1 MYTIGKVAKK
11 FSISRST
18 LLYYDSIGLLSPSAR
33 SNANY
38 RLYSENDIFRMEKIS
53 QFRETGM
60 SLESIAHILEK
71 DDSKICA
78 ALEHRL
84 FKINGD
90 IQKLRH
96 QQNVII
102 QALKSK
108 SLTRRTR
115 IMTKDRWVLLLR
127 ATGLSDADM
136 EKWHI
141 EFEKMSP
148 EAHQDFLESL
158 GIKEKE
164 IISIRKQ
171 ASKG

>member
-1 MYTIGKVAKK
+1 MYTIGQVAKK
-11 FSISRST
+11 FSISRSA
-18 LLYYDSIGLLSPSAR
+18 LLYYDSIGLLSPSDR
-33 SNANY
+33 SSANY
-38 RLYSENDIFRMEKIS
+38 RLYSESDLLKMGKIS
-53 QFRETGM
+53 QFRETGI

-71 DDSKICA
+71 DDTKICA
-78 ALEHRL
+78 ALENRL
-84 FKINGD
+84 FKINED

-96 QQNVII
+96 QQNLIV

-108 SLTRRTR
+108 SLTKNTR
-115 IMTKDRWVLLLR
+115 IITKKRWVSLLR
-127 ATGLSDADM
+127 ATGLNDADM

-158 GIKEKE
+158 GIHEEE

-171 ASKG
+171 ASNG